1 MATGLMGGT
10 FDPIHIAH
18 LIIAEEALDVLGLS
32 RVIFVPSARPPHKS
46 GGDVASVEHRLEMVR
61 LAIDGNPRLALSD
74 LEVRRPE
81 PSYTVETVRQFRREL
96 GEHEK
101 LYFIMGADSLAQFF
115 TWKDPL
121 ELISSCE
128 FVVVPRPGV
137 GPGDGDPRIREKA
150 HLLDTPLIGISS
162 SDIRDRVRTGRSIR
176 YLVSPAVNAYI
187 REKNL
192 YS

>member
-1 MATGLMGGT
+1 MGGT

-18 LIIAEEALDVLGLS
+18 LIIAEETLDLLGLS
-32 RVIFVPSARPPHKS
+32 RVIFVPSARPPHKADD
-46 GGDVASVEHRLEMVR
+46 DVTSVDHRLEMVR

-81 PSYTVETVRQFRREL
+81 PSYTVETIRQFRREL
-96 GEHEK
+96 GEREE
-101 LYFIMGADSLAQFF
+101 LYFIMGADSLTQFF

-121 ELISSCE
+121 DLISACE

-137 GPGDGDPRIREKA
+137 SPGGGDPRIREKA
-150 HLLDTPLIGISS
+150 HMLDTPLIDVSS
-162 SDIRDRVRTGRSIR
+162 SDIRERVRTGRSIR
-176 YLVSPAVNAYI
+176 YLVPEGVAAYI
-187 REKNL
+187 KEKNL

>member
-18 LIIAEEALDVLGLS
+18 LIIAEEALDLLGLD
-32 RVIFVPSARPPHKS
+32 RVIFILSARPPHKS
-46 GGDVASVEHRLEMVR
+46 GDDVTSAEHRLEMVR

-74 LEVRRPE
+74 VEVKRTE
-81 PSYTVETVRQFRREL
+81 PSYTVETIRQFRREF
-96 GEHEK
+96 GEREK

-121 ELISSCE
+121 DLISACE
-128 FVVVPRPGV
+128 FVVAPRPGV
-137 GPGDGDPRIREKA
+137 SPGGGDPRIREKA
-150 HLLDTPLIGISS
+150 HLLDTPLIGVSS
-162 SDIRDRVRTGRSIR
+162 SDIRERVRTGRSIR
-176 YLVSPAVNAYI
+176 YLVPEGVVAYI
-187 REKNL
+187 KEKNL

>member
-18 LIIAEEALDVLGLS
+18 LIIAEEALDLLGLD
-32 RVIFVPSARPPHKS
+32 RVIFVPSGRPPHKS
-46 GGDVASVEHRLEMVR
+46 GDDVTSVEHRLEMVR
-61 LAIDGNPRLALSD
+61 LAIDGNPRLVLSD
-74 LEVRRPE
+74 LEVKRTE
-81 PSYTVETVRQFRREL
+81 PSYTVETVRQFRREF

-121 ELISSCE
+121 DLISACE

-137 GPGDGDPRIREKA
+137 SPGDGDPRIREKA
-150 HLLDTPLIGISS
+150 HVLDTPLIGVSS
-162 SDIRDRVRTGRSIR
+162 SDIRERVRAGRSIR
-176 YLVSPAVNAYI
+176 YLVPEGVVAYI

>member
-1 MATGLMGGT
+1 MGGT

-18 LIIAEEALDVLGLS
+18 LIIAEEALDLLGLS

-46 GGDVASVEHRLEMVR
+46 GDDVTPVEHRLEMVR
-61 LAIDGNPRLALSD
+61 LAIEGNDRLALSD
-74 LEVRRPE
+74 IEVRRTE
-81 PSYTVETVRQFRREL
+81 PSYTVETVRQFRREF

-101 LYFIMGADSLAQFF
+101 LYFIMGADSLTQFF

-137 GPGDGDPRIREKA
+137 EPGAGDPRLREKA
-150 HLLDTPLIGISS
+150 HMLDTPLIDVSS
-162 SDIRDRVRTGRSIR
+162 SDIRERVRTGRSIR
-176 YLVSPAVNAYI
+176 YLVPPSVSAYI

>member
-1 MATGLMGGT
+1 MGGT

-18 LIIAEEALDVLGLS
+18 LIIAEEALDLLGLS

-46 GGDVASVEHRLEMVR
+46 GDDVTSVEHRLEMVR

-81 PSYTVETVRQFRREL
+81 PSYTVETVREFRREF
-96 GEHEK
+96 GEQEK

-150 HLLDTPLIGISS
+150 RMLDTPLIGVSS
-162 SDIRDRVRTGRSIR
+162 SDIRERVRTGRSIR
-176 YLVSPAVNAYI
+176 YLVSPAVSAYI

>member
-18 LIIAEEALDVLGLS
+18 LVIAEEALDLLGLD

-46 GGDVASVEHRLEMVR
+46 GDDVTSVEHRLEMVR

-74 LEVRRPE
+74 LEVRRSE

-96 GEHEK
+96 GEHET
-101 LYFIMGADSLAQFF
+101 LFFIMGADSLAQFF

-121 ELISSCE
+121 DLVSACE

-137 GPGDGDPRIREKA
+137 GPGDGDPRIMEKT
-150 HLLDTPLIGISS
+150 HMLDTPLIDVSS
-162 SDIRDRVRTGRSIR
+162 SDIRERVRTGRSIR
-176 YLVSPAVNAYI
+176 YLVPEGVIAYI

>member
-1 MATGLMGGT
+1 MGGT

-18 LIIAEEALDVLGLS
+18 LIIAEETLDLLGLS
-32 RVIFVPSARPPHKS
+32 RVIFVPSAYPPHKS
-46 GGDVASVEHRLEMVR
+46 SDDITSVDHRLEMVR

-74 LEVRRPE
+74 LEVELTE
-81 PSYTVETVRQFRREL
+81 PSYTVETIRQFRREF

-101 LYFIMGADSLAQFF
+101 LYFIMGADSFAQFF

-121 ELISSCE
+121 DLITACE

-137 GPGDGDPRIREKA
+137 SLGGGDPRIREKA
-150 HLLDTPLIGISS
+150 HMLDTTLIGVSS
-162 SDIRDRVRTGRSIR
+162 SDIRERVRTGRSIR
-176 YLVSPAVNAYI
+176 YLVPESVSAYI

>member
-18 LIIAEEALDVLGLS
+18 LIIAEEALDLLGLS

-46 GGDVASVEHRLEMVR
+46 GDDVASVEHRLEMVR

-137 GPGDGDPRIREKA
+137 DPAMAIRASGRKHTCWTRRSSASRPATSARGSGRDGPYGTSFPRQSA
-150 HLLDTPLIGISS
+150 PT
-162 SDIRDRVRTGRSIR
+162 
-176 YLVSPAVNAYI
+176 
-187 REKNL
+187 
-192 YS
+192 